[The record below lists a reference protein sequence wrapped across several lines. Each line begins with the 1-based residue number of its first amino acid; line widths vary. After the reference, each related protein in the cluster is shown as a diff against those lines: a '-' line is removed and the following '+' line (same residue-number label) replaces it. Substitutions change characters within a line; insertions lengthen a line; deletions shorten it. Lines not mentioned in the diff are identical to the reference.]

1 MDFCLKRIEI
11 VVWNFEELKKELGFY
26 GFLLVEEGRVLK
38 MKGVELMINF
48 VVVIVLLCGCRR
60 RCRVVVVVAPLLLML
75 LG

>member
-1 MDFCLKRIEI
+1 M
-11 VVWNFEELKKELGFY
+11 ELGFY

-38 MKGVELMINF
+38 MKVVELMKNI

-60 RCRVVVVVAPLLLML
+60 RCRVVVVAPLLLML

>member
-1 MDFCLKRIEI
+1 M
-11 VVWNFEELKKELGFY
+11 ELGFY

-38 MKGVELMINF
+38 MKGVELMKNF

-60 RCRVVVVVAPLLLML
+60 RCRVVVVAPLLLML